1 MKNTRKIV
9 YTAMFAVLMV
19 VCSWIS
25 IPTAIPFT
33 MQTFAVFLT
42 FNYLG
47 GKSGIVSVV
56 VYLLLG
62 LIGLPVYANGTSGAG
77 MLFGSTGGYMIG
89 WIFSGLTMWLL
100 EYALG
105 NRPWVQIVSMIA
117 GLIVCYALGTA
128 WYMIVYAGNTGSIGL
143 WTAVSWCV
151 LPFVVP
157 DILKLCLALLIGR
170 RLKQISKPL

>member
-1 MKNTRKIV
+1 MRNTRKIV
-9 YTAMFAVLMV
+9 YTSMFAVLMV

-47 GKSGIVSVV
+47 GKSGIISVV

-89 WIFSGLTMWLL
+89 WIFSGLTMWIL
-100 EYALG
+100 EHTLG
-105 NRPWVQIVSMIA
+105 NRPWAQVVSMIV
-117 GLIVCYALGTA
+117 GLIVCYTLGTA
-128 WYMIVYAGNTGSIGL
+128 WYMTVYTSNTGTIGV
-143 WTAVSWCV
+143 WTALSWCV
-151 LPFVVP
+151 LPFIIP
-157 DILKLCLALLIGR
+157 DILKLGLALLVGK
-170 RLKQISKPL
+170 RLRQIIRPL